1 MEGGELVTDT
11 LKIDREKRM
20 KFFKFTG
27 AEAADHCDVS
37 PDECVEELAVRVK
50 SSLFERSLAAK
61 K

>member
-27 AEAADHCDVS
+27 AEVADHCDVS
-37 PDECVEELAVRVK
+37 PDECVEELTVEKNPITENIVR
-50 SSLFERSLAAK
+50 
-61 K
+61 